1 MVRVISDKDE
11 QVGIISL
18 QEALDLANDRDLDLV
33 EVAPGAEPP
42 VCRIL
47 DYCKFKYVQTKK
59 EKEAR
64 KSQKTV
70 SLREVRFKSGIDK
83 HDLDAKIRVVG
94 KLLDSGNKVKVS
106 VMFRGRTIAHPDIG
120 VSLLKTVVEATQET
134 AKIDKAPAFEGRN
147 LSIILAPG
155 AKKEVKET
163 TAVVQET

>member
-47 DYCKFKYVQTKK
+47 DYGKFKYVQTKK
-59 EKEAR
+59 EKEVR

-120 VSLLKTVVEATQET
+120 CLLYTSPSPR
-134 AKIDKAPAFEGRN
+134 D
-147 LSIILAPG
+147 S
-155 AKKEVKET
+155 
-163 TAVVQET
+163 

>member
-47 DYCKFKYVQTKK
+47 DYGKFKYVQTKK

-106 VMFRGRTIAHPDIG
+106 VMFRGRTIAHPDIC
-120 VSLLKTVVEATQET
+120 LLYTSDAADE
-134 AKIDKAPAFEGRN
+134 
-147 LSIILAPG
+147 
-155 AKKEVKET
+155 
-163 TAVVQET
+163 

>member
-1 MVRVISDKDE
+1 MIFVVSIRQFNIAKDYRINNQIRSQTVRVISDKDE

-18 QEALDLANDRDLDLV
+18 QEALDLANQRDLDLV

-47 DYCKFKYVQTKK
+47 DYGKFKYVQTKK

-83 HDLDAKIRVVG
+83 HL
-94 KLLDSGNKVKVS
+94 
-106 VMFRGRTIAHPDIG
+106 
-120 VSLLKTVVEATQET
+120 SL
-134 AKIDKAPAFEGRN
+134 IH
-147 LSIILAPG
+147 I
-155 AKKEVKET
+155 
-163 TAVVQET
+163 